1 MQVRTE
7 KKILIVG
14 IELVIALL
22 HVVGIGRYSTNEM
35 FILFTSYFSDLV
47 LLFGFYFLLIIAAD
61 KIVFLRRKW
70 IRAVVM
76 IAIPSGAEILQ
87 YFGVYALGRTFDPID
102 FLCYVIGVLVALLVD
117 LVLEKTVVFWKDIR
131 IHNN

>member
-47 LLFGFYFLLIIAAD
+47 LPFGFYFLLIIAAD

-76 IAIPSGAEILQ
+76 IAIPSGAEIMQ

-102 FLCYVIGVLVALLVD
+102 FLCYAIGVLVALLVD

-131 IHNN
+131 IPNN